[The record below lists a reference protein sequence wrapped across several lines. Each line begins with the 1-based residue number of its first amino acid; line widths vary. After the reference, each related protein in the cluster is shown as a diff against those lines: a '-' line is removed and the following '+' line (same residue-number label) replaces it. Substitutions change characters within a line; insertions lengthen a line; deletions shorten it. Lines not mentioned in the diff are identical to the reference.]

1 MHAIPSRTGELMN
14 IKAALL
20 ALLAYG
26 IFSTHDVVVKFVS
39 ANISAF
45 QIVFFSSLLSFPLLT
60 LMMVRDATPGHLR
73 PKHPGWT
80 AIRSLVMSVIPVSCF
95 YAFSVLPLAQTYAL
109 LFATPLLI
117 TLLSIPILGEKVG
130 LPRLGA
136 VLVGFVGVLVV
147 LRPGE
152 TQLGL
157 GHAAALVAAFGS
169 AFQSVILRKL
179 SNDERR
185 VVLML
190 YPMLTTV
197 VAMGLALPFV
207 YVPLTAGELG
217 GLTII
222 AIFGFC
228 GTLLLVT
235 AYTFGEA
242 AVVAPMQYS
251 QIIWATIYGA
261 LLFNEKVD
269 LLTLVGAGIIIASGV
284 FIVVREARGGRSSN
298 TPVLQTRSRA
308 AIGGGLNVSFLLK
321 RNSDE
326 KPVE

>member
-1 MHAIPSRTGELMN
+1 MN

-26 IFSTHDVVVKFVS
+26 IFSTHDVIVKYVS
-39 ANISAF
+39 AHISAF

-60 LMMVRDATPGHLR
+60 LLMVRDATPGNLR
-73 PKHPGWT
+73 PVHPGWN
-80 AIRSLVMSVIPVSCF
+80 ALRALSMSIIPASCF

-130 LPRLGA
+130 LPRLAA
-136 VLVGFVGVLVV
+136 VVVGFIGVLIV

-152 TQLGL
+152 TELGL
-157 GHAAALVAAFGS
+157 GHAAALLAAFGNS
-169 AFQSVILRKL
+169 FQSVILRKL
-179 SNDERR
+179 SNVERR

-197 VAMGLALPFV
+197 VMMGLTLPFV
-207 YVPLTAGELG
+207 YVPMTGPELG
-217 GLTII
+217 GLAVI

-228 GTLLLVT
+228 GTLLLVN
-235 AYTFGEA
+235 AYTIGEA
-242 AVVAPMQYS
+242 AIVAPMQYS
-251 QIIWATIYGA
+251 QMIWATLYGA
-261 LLFNEKVD
+261 MLFNEDVD
-269 LLTLVGAGIIIASGV
+269 VLTLVGAGIIIGSGV
-284 FIVVREARGGRSSN
+284 FIVLREARGGRSSN

-321 RNSDE
+321 RNSGENRDE
-326 KPVE
+326 